1 MEEKKF
7 YQKNWF
13 VILTLIF
20 VFPIGLYLM
29 WRHTDWKPKTKKIV
43 TGIVSFIF
51 VLNLF
56 SSDDESKNDV
66 SSTTNIEEPKT
77 EEISKNDETEEE
89 KERKEKEEEKKTKEK
104 EEKER
109 KEKEQKEKEQKEKEE
124 QEEKEK
130 QNQEEAKKK
139 KEQEEDSKNL
149 SPIGLKEV
157 TVAKFVDG
165 DTTRFYY
172 NGEDVSFRYLLIDTP
187 ETKHPRVGQ
196 QPFGPEASARTQEL
210 LSNASVIEVE
220 HD

>member
-1 MEEKKF
+1 EEKKF

-51 VLNLF
+51 ILNLF

-89 KERKEKEEEKKTKEK
+89 KERKEKEDLEAKKKEEEKKAKEQ

-109 KEKEQKEKEQKEKEE
+109 KEKQK
-124 QEEKEK
+124 
-130 QNQEEAKKK
+130 QEEAKKK
-139 KEQEEDSKNL
+139 KEQEEDSKNI
-149 SPIGLKEV
+149 SPIGLEEV

-187 ETKHPRVGQ
+187 ETKHPRVGK
-196 QPFGPEASARTQEL
+196 QPFGPEAS
-210 LSNASVIEVE
+210 
-220 HD
+220 

>member
-29 WRHTDWKPKTKKIV
+29 WRRTDWKPKTKKIV
-43 TGIVSFIF
+43 TGIVSVIF

-89 KERKEKEEEKKTKEK
+89 KERKEKEDLEEKK
-104 EEKER
+104 
-109 KEKEQKEKEQKEKEE
+109 
-124 QEEKEK
+124 
-130 QNQEEAKKK
+130 KKK
-139 KEQEEDSKNL
+139 KNRKKKKSKKRKKRK
-149 SPIGLKEV
+149 IKEKLKRKKSKKK
-157 TVAKFVDG
+157 TLKTF
-165 DTTRFYY
+165 
-172 NGEDVSFRYLLIDTP
+172 LLL
-187 ETKHPRVGQ
+187 
-196 QPFGPEASARTQEL
+196 A
-210 LSNASVIEVE
+210 
-220 HD
+220 